1 MLEAV
6 GPWLTALFILCIF
19 SFTYK
24 ENPWYRFA
32 ESTYLGTAVAYSIGF
47 NLDWLLNQWNTIWS
61 LTATKILMFSFAL
74 LVGLLWYFRFSKEYF
89 YLYRIPLSI
98 GVGTY
103 IGLSLRTMVFAQFLV
118 QIRATFIPLVAETA
132 LDTFNNILIVVMV
145 ICVLLYFYFTMEH
158 RGPLKYTAMI
168 ARYTMMA
175 GFGSAY
181 GNTVMTRMT
190 LFIGQ
195 ARNLMAHPP
204 SFAVFGIAILGSLL
218 LRDYMLKPKGTS
230 VTTPVASD

>member
-1 MLEAV
+1 MLEAI
-6 GPWLTALFILCIF
+6 GPWLTAFFLLSIF

-24 ENPWYRFA
+24 ENPWFRFA
-32 ESTYLGTAVAYSIGF
+32 EATYLGVAVAYSIGF
-47 NLDWLLNQWNTIWS
+47 DLDWLLNQWNTIWS
-61 LTATKILMFSFAL
+61 VTGTKILLFAFAL
-74 LVGLLWYFRFSKEYF
+74 LIGLLFYFRFSKKYF

-103 IGLSLRTMVFAQFLV
+103 IGLSLRTMVFAQFLT
-118 QIRATFIPLVAETA
+118 QIKATFIPLAAGTP
-132 LDTFNNILIVVMV
+132 LDIFNNILIFVMV
-145 ICVLLYFYFTMEH
+145 VCVLIYFYFTAEH
-158 RGPLKYTAMI
+158 TGPLKYTAKI

-195 ARNLMAHPP
+195 ARNLLKHPP
-204 SFAVFGIAILGSLL
+204 SFATFGILILGSLL
-218 LRDYMLKPKGTS
+218 LRDYMAKQKQ
-230 VTTPVASD
+230 VAVKD

>member
-1 MLEAV
+1 MLEPI
-6 GPWLTALFILCIF
+6 GPWLTALFLLAIF

-24 ENPWYRFA
+24 ENPWFRFA
-32 ESTYLGTAVAYSIGF
+32 ESTYLGIGTAYSIGF
-47 NLDWLLNQWNTIWS
+47 NMDWLLDQWTTIWS
-61 LTATKILMFSFAL
+61 LTAGQILLFALAL
-74 LVGLLWYFRFSKEYF
+74 LVGLLFYFRFSRKYF
-89 YLYRIPLSI
+89 FLYRIPLSI

-103 IGLSLRTMVFAQFLV
+103 IGLSLRTMVFAQFLT
-118 QIRATFIPLVAETA
+118 QIRATFIPLAAETP
-132 LDTFNNILIVVMV
+132 LDTFNNILIFIMVV
-145 ICVLLYFYFTMEH
+145 CVLIYFYFTAEH
-158 RGPLKYTAMI
+158 RGPLRYTATI

-204 SFAVFGIAILGSLL
+204 SFAVFGVAILGSLL
-218 LRDYMLKPKGTS
+218 LSDYMRMQRG
-230 VTTPVASD
+230 

>member
-6 GPWLTALFILCIF
+6 GPWLTALFLLCIF

-24 ENPWYRFA
+24 ENPWFRFA
-32 ESTYLGTAVAYSIGF
+32 ESTYLGVAVAYSIGF

-61 LTATKILMFSFAL
+61 LTATKIMLFALAL
-74 LVGLLWYFRFSKEYF
+74 LVGLLFYFRFSRRYF
-89 YLYRIPLSI
+89 FLYRIPMSI
-98 GVGTY
+98 AVGTY
-103 IGLSLRTMVFAQFLV
+103 IGLSLRTMVFAQFLD
-118 QIRATFIPLVAETA
+118 QIKATFIPLVAETP
-132 LDTFNNILIVVMV
+132 LQTFNNIVTFVMV
-145 ICVLLYFYFTMEH
+145 ISVLIYFYFTAEH
-158 RGPLKYTAMI
+158 TGPLKYTATI

-195 ARNLMAHPP
+195 ARNLLKHPP
-204 SFAVFGIAILGSLL
+204 SFATFGILILSSLL
-218 LRDYMLKPKGTS
+218 IRDYMLKYKEEET
-230 VTTPVASD
+230 A